1 MPFYQT
7 KAMAPAAGSASTALD
22 LAKFASWQ
30 FRVLAK
36 GGSEVLSAN
45 TLREMHRVHFVD
57 PDWDATWGLGFSVW
71 HNDKTTF
78 VGHGGSCPGY
88 RTQLLLQ
95 PDSKIATVA
104 MANTFDTD
112 ASKLARQ
119 AYELFAPAIADA
131 KADTTHSTP
140 APDPSLEP
148 FLGTYESFGADVE
161 VIRWQGGLAR
171 MTVPSDEPVKTITKY
186 KRVGPNAF
194 RRIRKNGELAETMT
208 FTLGPNGKATELR
221 DFYRLVRIR

>member
-1 MPFYQT
+1 
-7 KAMAPAAGSASTALD
+7 
-22 LAKFASWQ
+22 
-30 FRVLAK
+30 
-36 GGSEVLSAN
+36 
-45 TLREMHRVHFVD
+45 VHFVD
-57 PDWDATWGLGFSVW
+57 PDWETTWGLGFSVS

-95 PDSKIATVA
+95 PDSKIAAVA
-104 MANTFDTD
+104 MANTFDSD
-112 ASKLARQ
+112 ASKLAHE
-119 AYELFAPAIADA
+119 AYELFASAIADA

-148 FLGTYESFGADVE
+148 FLGTYESFGSDVQ

-171 MTVPSDEPVKTITKY
+171 MTVPSDEPLKTITKY
-186 KRVGPNAF
+186 KKVGPNAF

-208 FTLGPNGKATELR
+208 FTIGPDGKATELR
-221 DFYRLVRIR
+221 DFYRLARVR